1 MNEAIKQVFE
11 MKPRRSFLH
20 ECLVNGSEVVK
31 NGKGKNL
38 IPPPEK
44 ESLWKAYLDKFKDP
58 LIVVLLVV
66 FCFSVLVAL
75 YEVFY
80 QQKGYSMLIEPLGI
94 LIALL
99 LATGVGFIF
108 EVKADKEFD
117 VLNQIKNRRPIKVFR
132 KFPKNGKD
140 NIKIREVEKHD
151 VCIGDYVFLENG
163 DEIPA
168 DGTLYETKELIVD
181 ESNFTGEPY
190 VRKSAKEDEFK
201 EDATFPTNQVL
212 RGSTV
217 IDGNGIFKVEKIG
230 MDTVEGHGVAKTQ
243 EGKDVET
250 PLNIQ
255 LDKLGALISKIS
267 FVIAILV
274 VLGRLVYFFF
284 FDGNVENNHN
294 FIEIAEFLLGS
305 IMLAVTLIVV
315 AVPEGL
321 PMSVTVSLAL
331 SMRKM
336 LKENNLVRKLHACE
350 TMGATTVIC
359 TDKTGT
365 LTQNKMTVM
374 EAKFFGDDAENN
386 VIHNIALNST
396 AEISLDDKGNERAI
410 GNPTEGALLYWLK
423 DRQIEYEKYRHAYIS
438 GKAIPFSTEKKYMKT
453 EFYSRE
459 LDDSND
465 VYETVGEHVVYVK
478 GAPEIVLEMCDAIGG
493 GFSKE
498 EVLSTLREY
507 QAKAMRTLAFASQRE
522 QDGKWTPLTFDGI
535 VGIADPIREDVKEA
549 IEDCTQKAD
558 VRVIIITGDTP
569 GTAAEIGKQIGLVN
583 KESITITGDKFEALT
598 DEEAKDLI
606 KDPNF
611 KIISRAKP
619 DDKARLVT
627 LLQQNGEVVAVTGDG
642 TNDAPA
648 LSKAQ
653 VGLSMGDGTSR
664 AKEASDITI
673 INNSFVSI
681 KRAIIW
687 GRSLYLNIQ
696 RFILF
701 QMTINIC
708 ACLIVLIGACTGLD
722 SPLTV
727 TQMLWVN
734 LIMDTFAAMA
744 LSSLPADEKVLN
756 APPREQKAFI
766 IDRRMLSR
774 ILWVGLFF
782 FVILFGLWQ
791 LLWHKDILPEM
802 GVASLLTKET
812 AKAAVDGYFDLAKK
826 APHMS
831 SYEMGVFF
839 SVFVVMQ
846 FWNLF
851 NAKYFRTGRSLLQ
864 DLGELFIHPQRVF
877 ETYSKGFLLIVV
889 VILLGQVLIV
899 NGVGELFSVSPLP
912 LRDWLCILVG
922 TSPILIVPDIIRSV
936 RHIILRYKH

>member
-1 MNEAIKQVFE
+1 MRKQ
-11 MKPRRSFLH
+11 RSFLH
-20 ECLVNGSEVVK
+20 GCLFNNSEEVK
-31 NGKGKNL
+31 RGKGKNL

-44 ESLWKAYLDKFKDP
+44 ESLWKAYMEKFRDP
-58 LIVVLLVV
+58 LIIVLLVV
-66 FCFSVLVAL
+66 FCFSVIVSL

-80 QQKGYSMLIEPLGI
+80 QHQGYSMLIEPLGI
-94 LIALL
+94 LIALI

-117 VLNQIKNRRPIKVFR
+117 ILNQVKNRRPIKVFR
-132 KFPKNGKD
+132 KYQDKIKD
-140 NIKIREVEKHD
+140 RIRICEVEKHD
-151 VCIGDYVFLENG
+151 VCVGDFVFLENG

-168 DGTLYETKELIVD
+168 DGYLYETNDFLVD

-190 VRKSAKEDEFK
+190 VRKSAYQEEFK
-201 EDATFPTNQVL
+201 ADATFPTNKVL

-217 IDGNGIFKVEKIG
+217 IDGNAIFKVEKIG
-230 MDTVEGHGVAKTQ
+230 MDTEEGRGVAKTQ

-255 LDKLGALISKIS
+255 LDKLGSLISKIS
-267 FVIAILV
+267 FIIAIFV
-274 VLGRLVYFFF
+274 VVGRMVYFFGF
-284 FDGNVENNHN
+284 TGEELHDFVHT
-294 FIEIAEFLLGS
+294 AEFLLSS

-365 LTQNKMTVM
+365 LTQNKMSVM
-374 EAKFFGDDAENN
+374 AHKYFGNDAERN
-386 VIHNIALNST
+386 VRYNIALNST
-396 AEISLDDKGNERAI
+396 AEISMNENQKPV
-410 GNPTEGALLYWLK
+410 GNPTEGALLTWLA
-423 DRQIEYEKYRHAYIS
+423 DIGINYDNYRHAYIWGDS
-438 GKAIPFSTEKKYMKT
+438 LPFSPIKKYMQT
-453 EFYSRE
+453 EFYARG
-459 LDDSND
+459 LDDFESPKEH
-465 VYETVGEHVVYVK
+465 ETYQEIQKGNERHLRFVK
-478 GAPEIVLEMCDAIGG
+478 GAPEIILNMCEKVGGDVSELEI
-493 GFSKE
+493 
-498 EVLSTLREY
+498 LSTLKVY
-507 QAKAMRTLAFASQRE
+507 QEKAMRTLAFASQYE
-522 QDGKWTPLTFDGI
+522 IDGTWSPLTFDGI
-535 VGIADPIREDVKEA
+535 VGIADPIREDVKGA
-549 IEDCTQKAD
+549 IEDCTQKAG

-569 GTAAEIGKQIGLVN
+569 GTASEIGKQIGLIN
-583 KESITITGDKFEALT
+583 DESITITGDKFAALS
-598 DEEAKDLI
+598 DEEAKELV
-606 KDPNF
+606 KNPHF

-627 LLQQNGEVVAVTGDG
+627 LLQQVGEVVAVTGDG

-756 APPREQKAFI
+756 APPRKPNAFI

-774 ILWVGLFF
+774 IMWVGLFF

-791 LLWHKDILPEM
+791 LLWHQDIMPDS
-802 GVASLLTKET
+802 GIASLLTRDT
-812 AKAAVDGYFDLAKK
+812 AQAAIDGYFDLSKK

-839 SVFVVMQ
+839 TVFVVMQ

-864 DLGELFIHPQRVF
+864 DIFELFVHPQKVI

-912 LRDWLCILVG
+912 MKDWLYVIIG

-936 RHIILRYKH
+936 RHFILRIKQ

>member
-1 MNEAIKQVFE
+1 MRK
-11 MKPRRSFLH
+11 KRSFLH
-20 ECLVNGSEVVK
+20 QCLYDNSAEVEQ
-31 NGKGKNL
+31 GKGRNL

-44 ESLWKAYLDKFKDP
+44 EPLWKAYLENFKDP
-58 LIVVLLVV
+58 LIIVLLVV
-66 FCFSVLVAL
+66 FCFSVAVAL
-75 YEVFY
+75 YEVYY
-80 QQKGYSMLIEPLGI
+80 QHEGYSMLIEPLGI
-94 LIALL
+94 LVALL
-99 LATGVGFIF
+99 LATGVGFMF
-108 EVKADKEFD
+108 EVKADKEFEI
-117 VLNQIKNRRPIKVFR
+117 LNQVKNRRPIKVFR
-132 KFPKNGKD
+132 KFPDILKD
-140 NIKIREVEKHD
+140 RIRVCEIEKHD

-168 DGTLYETKELIVD
+168 DGFLCETNDFVVD

-190 VRKSAKEDEFK
+190 VRKSAYEEEFK
-201 EDATFPTNQVL
+201 ADATFPTNTVL

-217 IDGNGIFKVEKIG
+217 IDGNAIFKVEKIG
-230 MDTVEGHGVAKTQ
+230 MDTEEGRGVAKTQ

-250 PLNIQ
+250 PLNVQ
-255 LDKLGALISKIS
+255 LNKLGNVISKIS
-267 FVIAILV
+267 FIVALLV
-274 VLGRLVYFFF
+274 VIGRLIYFFWF
-284 FDGNVENNHN
+284 SENVAHD
-294 FIEIAEFLLGS
+294 FVHVAEFVLSS
-305 IMLAVTLIVV
+305 IMLAVTLVVV

-365 LTQNKMTVM
+365 LTQNKMSVM
-374 EAKFFGDDAENN
+374 SHKYFGDKAERN
-386 VIHNIALNST
+386 VRYNIALNST
-396 AEISLDDKGNERAI
+396 AEISVNDKRKAV
-410 GNPTEGALLYWLK
+410 GNPTEGALLAWLLDNGINY
-423 DRQIEYEKYRHAYIS
+423 DRYRHAYNWGES
-438 GKAIPFSTEKKYMKT
+438 IPFSAVKKYMMT
-453 EFYSRE
+453 EFYVRDTEDSE
-459 LDDSND
+459 NESGLDAYKEIQDGN
-465 VYETVGEHVVYVK
+465 ERHLRFVK
-478 GAPEIVLEMCDAIGG
+478 GAPEILIDMCEKIGG
-493 GFSKE
+493 DVDKK
-498 EVLSTLREY
+498 EVLSILKEY
-507 QAKAMRTLAFASQRE
+507 QDKAMRTMAFASQYE
-522 QDGKWTPLTFDGI
+522 KDGKWSPLMLDGI

-549 IEDCTQKAD
+549 IEDCTQRAG
-558 VRVIIITGDTP
+558 VRVIIITGDTS
-569 GTAAEIGKQIGLVN
+569 GTALEIGKQIGL
-583 KESITITGDKFEALT
+583 ITDDSMNITGDQFEALS

-606 KDPNF
+606 KNKNF

-627 LLQQNGEVVAVTGDG
+627 LLQQVGEVVAVTGDG

-708 ACLIVLIGACTGLD
+708 ACLIVLIGGCTGLD

-744 LSSLPADEKVLN
+744 LSSLPADEKVLD
-756 APPREQKAFI
+756 APPRKPDAFI
-766 IDRRMLSR
+766 IDGKMLRR
-774 ILWVGLFF
+774 ILWVGLLF

-791 LLWHKDILPEM
+791 LLWHHDIVSDA
-802 GVASLLTKET
+802 GVRSLLTKEVAQT
-812 AKAAVDGYFDLAKK
+812 AFGGYFDLTKK

-831 SYEMGVFF
+831 SYEMGIFF
-839 SVFVVMQ
+839 SFFVIMQ

-851 NAKYFRTGRSLLQ
+851 NAKYFRTCRSLLQ
-864 DLGELFIHPQRVF
+864 DIIELCVNPQRVM
-877 ETYSKGFLLIVV
+877 TSYSKGFLLIVV
-889 VILLGQVLIV
+889 VILLGQFLIV
-899 NGVGELFSVSPLP
+899 NGVGELFGVSPLP
-912 LRDWLCILVG
+912 LKDWICILIG
-922 TSPILIVPDIIRSV
+922 TSPILLVPDIIRTM
-936 RHIILRYKH
+936 KHVIMRADHK

>member
-1 MNEAIKQVFE
+1 MRKQ
-11 MKPRRSFLH
+11 RSFLH
-20 ECLVNGSEVVK
+20 DCLFDNSEEVK
-31 NGKGKNL
+31 KGKGKNL

-44 ESLWKAYLDKFKDP
+44 ESLWKAYLEKFGDP
-58 LIVVLLVV
+58 LIIVLLVV
-66 FCFSVLVAL
+66 FCFSVMVSL

-80 QQKGYSMLIEPLGI
+80 QHQGYSMLIEPLGI

-117 VLNQIKNRRPIKVFR
+117 ILNQVKNRRPIKVFR
-132 KFPKNGKD
+132 KFPDKARER
-140 NIKIREVEKHD
+140 IRVCEVEKHD
-151 VCIGDYVFLENG
+151 VCIGDFVFLENG

-168 DGTLYETKELIVD
+168 DGYLCETNDFIVD

-190 VRKSAKEDEFK
+190 VRKSAYKEDFK
-201 EDATFPTNQVL
+201 EDATFPTNKVL

-217 IDGNGIFKVEKIG
+217 IDGNAIFKVEKIG
-230 MDTVEGHGVAKTQ
+230 MDTEEGHGVAKTQ

-255 LDKLGALISKIS
+255 LDKLGSLISKIS
-267 FVIAILV
+267 FIIALLV
-274 VLGRLVYFFF
+274 VVGRMIYFIWFASEELHDF
-284 FDGNVENNHN
+284 VHT
-294 FIEIAEFLLGS
+294 AEFLLSS

-365 LTQNKMTVM
+365 LTQNKMSVIVY
-374 EAKFFGDDAENN
+374 KYFGDDAERN
-386 VIHNIALNST
+386 VRYNIALNST
-396 AEISLDDKGNERAI
+396 AEISMNDNQKPD
-410 GNPTEGALLYWLK
+410 GNPTEGALLTWLS
-423 DRQIEYEKYRHAYIS
+423 DNGINYDNYRHAYS
-438 GKAIPFSTEKKYMKT
+438 WGDSLPFSPINKYMQT
-453 EFYSRE
+453 EFYASG
-459 LDDSND
+459 LNDFDSPKEH
-465 VYETVGEHVVYVK
+465 ETYQEIQKGNARHLRFVK
-478 GAPEIVLEMCDAIGG
+478 GAPEILLNMCEKVGG
-493 GFSKE
+493 DVSKKE
-498 EVLSTLREY
+498 ILSTLNEY
-507 QAKAMRTLAFASQRE
+507 QEKAMRTLAFASQYE
-522 QDGKWTPLTFDGI
+522 IDGIWSPLTFDGI

-549 IEDCTQKAD
+549 IEDCTQKAG

-569 GTAAEIGKQIGLVN
+569 GTASEIGKQIGLIN
-583 KESITITGDKFEALT
+583 DESITITGDKFESLS
-598 DEEAKDLI
+598 DEEAKELV
-606 KDPNF
+606 KNLNF

-627 LLQQNGEVVAVTGDG
+627 LLQQVGEVVAVTGDG

-687 GRSLYLNIQ
+687 GRSLYLNIK

-756 APPREQKAFI
+756 APPRKPDAFI

-774 ILWVGLFF
+774 IMWVGLFF

-791 LLWHKDILPEM
+791 LLWHQDIMPNS
-802 GVASLLTKET
+802 GIASLLTRDT
-812 AKAAVDGYFDLAKK
+812 AQAAIDGYFDLTKK

-839 SVFVVMQ
+839 TVFVVMQ

-864 DLGELFIHPQRVF
+864 DLFELFVHPQKVI
-877 ETYSKGFLLIVV
+877 ETYSKGFLLIDV

-912 LRDWLCILVG
+912 AKDWIYILIG

-936 RHIILRYKH
+936 RHFILRYKH